1 MESSNECM
9 LCGGGGNTMHFL
21 FDCQEYPEVVW
32 EALKD
37 ALNVVAETE
46 NIIIVHMFNLM
57 KLARKN
63 AKTGG
68 FC

>member
-1 MESSNECM
+1 
-9 LCGGGGNTMHFL
+9 MHFL

>member
-1 MESSNECM
+1 
-9 LCGGGGNTMHFL
+9 MHRTV
-21 FDCQEYPEVVW
+21 QI
-32 EALKD
+32 KD